1 MKIGEIVKKYRVS
14 SGLTMQEFAD
24 NIGKTKGYISMLE
37 KGRNPQTGRPITPT
51 VDTLKKIA
59 SAMDVDFNLLLDQI
73 DDEQT
78 INITPTDKVV
88 LKMRTNQEIIEILKQ
103 EKDAQGLSL
112 SELARRVGMAKSAVS
127 RYFNGS
133 REFPLNR
140 AKDFADVLGLSTE
153 YLLGIETTPTD
164 KVRPLFD
171 QLNQDQQGK
180 AVTYIQSLLDE
191 QREVKEPATL
201 YAVNTLD
208 KAAAG
213 LGYDFTDV
221 DYDTYYTDEEPSAH
235 DLATVVDG
243 DSMEP
248 EYQDGDVL
256 LLVDKGFSRFSGQ
269 LCVIAYDGKTY
280 FKKVYSEP
288 NGLRLVSLNP
298 AYQDIWLDFP
308 PTDGYIKIFS
318 VVDSFKPVKK

>member
-1 MKIGEIVKKYRVS
+1 MANDLGNKEIMAK
-14 SGLTMQEFAD
+14 
-24 NIGKTKGYISMLE
+24 NIKRLLE
-37 KGRNPQTGRPITPT
+37 KKGLNPLNLAQELGFKNTT
-51 VDTLKKIA
+51 VYDWVNAK
-59 SAMDVDFNLLLDQI
+59 SYPRI
-73 DDEQT
+73 D
-78 INITPTDKVV
+78 K
-88 LKMRTNQEIIEILKQ
+88 IEIMANFFGVEKSDLVENKQ
-103 EKDAQGLSL
+103 
-112 SELARRVGMAKSAVS
+112 
-127 RYFNGS
+127 
-133 REFPLNR
+133 
-140 AKDFADVLGLSTE
+140 
-153 YLLGIETTPTD
+153 TTPTD

-288 NGLRLVSLNP
+288 KGLRLVSLNP